1 MSKAYHN
8 RLFRYALLDWRNT
21 SRVLSV
27 GIAAHACQVRRS
39 PPTSATFGAGDIMT
53 WWAHGSPLK
62 ATHISTTD
70 EWTVDKWVE
79 YDGNVTYANPRK
91 PEL

>member
-8 RLFRYALLDWRNT
+8 RRFRYALLDWRNT

-27 GIAAHACQVRRS
+27 GIAANARQVRRA
-39 PPTSATFGAGDIMT
+39 PPTAATFGAGDIMA

-62 ATHISTTD
+62 AIAIHEPYID
-70 EWTVDKWVE
+70 EWVE
-79 YDGNVTYANPRK
+79 YNGNVTYSNYHTK
-91 PEL
+91 KED